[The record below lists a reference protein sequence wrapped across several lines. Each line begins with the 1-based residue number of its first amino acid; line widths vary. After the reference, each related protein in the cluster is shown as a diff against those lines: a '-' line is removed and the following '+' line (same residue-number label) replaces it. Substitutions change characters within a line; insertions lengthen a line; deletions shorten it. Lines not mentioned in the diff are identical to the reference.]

1 MRKWPSEGGDP
12 DKSDPRSPETENA
25 VNKCGVSIELNEIIY
40 IYILHQTRVSF
51 FRAGID
57 PNQEILKL
65 IPLQNFTL
73 FYIYLYYL
81 SYVWK

>member
-40 IYILHQTRVSF
+40 IYILHQ
-51 FRAGID
+51 
-57 PNQEILKL
+57 NQ
-65 IPLQNFTL
+65 
-73 FYIYLYYL
+73 
-81 SYVWK
+81 S